1 MRSVLVTGA
10 AFTLLLLCVTLSGCV
25 RRDAGKD
32 GKKAAAA
39 TIPGW
44 VRHTD
49 PAGFAVEHPPKWEV
63 EVGADA
69 RILVRS
75 PDRSAFALAQ
85 PFLLTDSP
93 VPPDAAAFVRK
104 HIGQFNGLFP
114 LPRLGRVTT
123 AKAGE
128 AVAELSYRRY
138 GLEGSANLLCLL
150 DGRSGMLFAV
160 AAPRPTFPADRA
172 TLSRILQTL
181 TFTDPAA
188 GGIHDPFYRWRDPKE
203 RMFELDVPDGW
214 TVEGG
219 LFRYGPA
226 DARTEVR
233 AVSPDGRIRVSVGDA
248 TLPPYALPTPTLE
261 EAGFREGME
270 YDPGFGTKYIVRRYE
285 TGAQYARDYA
295 VRRLSPGMR
304 GLTNWESRDR
314 SDAAEAIQDIYEEGG
329 TVFEQVSIGDV
340 TFRGTTAAGPVS
352 GYCLAA
358 TMRSG
363 VAGVTGGVWTVNL
376 LYSYTAPPE
385 REAEARTVL
394 RRMAA
399 SFRLNPDWVTAQQGL
414 AAPLTEIV
422 SQSSQVVSRTLD
434 AAFRGA
440 ALAEGGD
447 TFASDMTLGMA
458 DWRDPVSGQLY
469 EAVVGK
475 NYYWQR
481 AGTPPRP
488 AVDLSALGTM

>member
-1 MRSVLVTGA
+1 MRSVLVRGA
-10 AFTLLLLCVTLSGCV
+10 AFTLLLLCIVASGCI
-25 RRDAGKD
+25 RRDAARD
-32 GKKAAAA
+32 GKQAVA
-39 TIPGW
+39 TAPGW
-44 VRHTD
+44 IRHDD
-49 PAGFAVEHPPKWEV
+49 PTGFVVEHPAKWEV

-75 PDRSAFALAQ
+75 PDRSAFALVQ

-93 VPPDAAAFVRK
+93 VPPDAAAFLRQN
-104 HIGQFNGLFP
+104 IRQFGGTFPAARFGQMTSRG
-114 LPRLGRVTT
+114 G
-123 AKAGE
+123 GE
-128 AVAELSYRRY
+128 AVSELTFRRA
-138 GLEGSANLLCLL
+138 GQEASATLLCLL
-150 DGRSGMLFAV
+150 DGRSGMLYAV
-160 AAPRPTFPADRA
+160 AAPRATFAGDRV

-181 TFTDPAA
+181 TFTTPAA
-188 GGIHDPFYRWRDPKE
+188 GGVRDPFYRWRDPKE

-226 DARTEVR
+226 DARTEVH
-233 AVSPDGRIRVSVGDA
+233 AVSPDGRIRASVGDA
-248 TLPPYALPTPTLE
+248 TLPPYALPTPSLE
-261 EAGFREGME
+261 EAGLREGME
-270 YDPGFGTKYIVRRYE
+270 YDPGFGTKYVVRRYE

-314 SDAAEAIQDIYEEGG
+314 PAASEAIQEIYEDGG

-340 TFRGTTAAGPVS
+340 TFSGTTSTGPLS

-363 VAGVTGGVWTVNL
+363 VPGVTGGVWTVNL

-399 SFRLNPDWVTAQQGL
+399 SFRLNPEWVAAQQGL
-414 AAPLTEIV
+414 AAPLTRIV
-422 SQSSQVVSRTLD
+422 AESGMVVSRTLD
-434 AAFRGA
+434 TAFRGA
-440 ALAEGGD
+440 AGAEGAD
-447 TFASDMTLGMA
+447 TFLSHMTLGMA
-458 DWRDPVSGQLY
+458 DWRDPVSGGVYQ
-469 EAVVGK
+469 AVLGK

-488 AVDLSALGTM
+488 APDLSLLSTM